1 MLFEKETKFDSKF
14 KDNIITLSAEG
25 MSYGGIFKLY
35 KGLISIGT
43 IHNIITTPSPHS
55 LVSIDY
61 KKMVNLILSIW
72 INTLKVYIR

>member
-1 MLFEKETKFDSKF
+1 
-14 KDNIITLSAEG
+14 

-43 IHNIITTPSPHS
+43 IHNIIRTHSPHS

-61 KKMVNLILSIW
+61 KKMIKSLKIS
-72 INTLKVYIR
+72 TLYIEVDDSYQYLKNGVSA